1 MTSTPAGLDSMPKE
15 PVASPG
21 PNRMK
26 VRAALTGSF
35 FAGALTMTGVA
46 YEVME
51 SIFAGVGP
59 VQVAEAHHTLASVSD
74 FPRLI
79 PEDRCIGLFNPPAE
93 TNFPPS
99 GDVYTNVNRLTA
111 LDIAISKLTDA
122 KTSLETL
129 NSDVPLLVKL
139 LGREGIL
146 NCYTQVVNFHLP
158 RLVRARDDYRAA
170 IYQAASGVR

>member
-1 MTSTPAGLDSMPKE
+1 MTSIPASLDSMPKA

-21 PNRMK
+21 PSRMK
-26 VRAALTGSF
+26 VRAALAGSF
-35 FAGALTMTGVA
+35 FAGALTIAGVA
-46 YEVME
+46 YEAVE
-51 SIFAGVGP
+51 SMFAGIGP
-59 VQVAEAHHTLASVSD
+59 VQVLEAHHTLASVSD

-79 PEDRCIGLFNPPAE
+79 PEDRCVGLFNPPAE

-122 KTSLETL
+122 KTSLESV
-129 NSDVPLLVKL
+129 NRDVPLLLRL

-158 RLVRARDDYRAA
+158 RLVHARDDYRAA